1 MVAGLVPL
9 IVTALLLVAGCG
21 SESRPRA
28 DVPPVKPSHFTFDRE
43 LTEAGVSSQMVQ
55 SLSETAQSAAY
66 DRDEFA
72 LTSSR
77 ASQDLAL
84 LALHRCRADAAGRR
98 TFAQYVADDERRG
111 IPKAAAVSVN
121 HFIGQG
127 FCPPSRVTAGLN
139 RCEGCAVPLLGLPAR
154 RTAPQRPSCTTRPGG
169 GIGRRASLRC

>member
-1 MVAGLVPL
+1 MVEQRASRQVVAGLVPL
-9 IVTALLLVAGCG
+9 LVTALLLVAGCG
-21 SESRPRA
+21 SDSRLRA

-98 TFAQYVADDERRG
+98 SFAQYVADDERRG

-121 HFIGQG
+121 HFIEQE
-127 FCPPSRVTAGLN
+127 FCP
-139 RCEGCAVPLLGLPAR
+139 
-154 RTAPQRPSCTTRPGG
+154 
-169 GIGRRASLRC
+169 SLTG